1 MTSTDMT
8 SIDTGD
14 VRDEMHEH
22 AVADAVSESADD
34 RIDVVTVFPRLVD
47 LDDCSLDEQIAAYRS
62 TLDQLK
68 AELDG
73 LRTVS

>member
-1 MTSTDMT
+1 MT
-8 SIDTGD
+8 SIDMASAD
-14 VRDEMHEH
+14 SRVRDDMHDH
-22 AVADAVSESADD
+22 AVTDAVAESTDG
-34 RIDVVTVFPRLVD
+34 RIDVGTVFPRLAD
-47 LDDCSLDEQIAAYRS
+47 LDDRSLDEQIAAYRS